1 MKYLIWFIIV
11 LAVVTWFK
19 RTFARLTGSPDE
31 MRGRAQSSPQLVEA
45 MRQCQHCGT
54 YIPAS
59 EAVSGSSGAIFCS
72 EEHKALHASRK

>member
-19 RTFARLTGSPDE
+19 RTFARLTSSPDAT
-31 MRGRAQSSPQLVEA
+31 RGRGPTQSQPEA

>member
-19 RTFARLTGSPDE
+19 RTFARLTGSPDA
-31 MRGRAQSSPQLVEA
+31 MRGRGQSQPQPET

-54 YIPAS
+54 YFPAS
-59 EAVSGSSGAIFCS
+59 EAVSAPSGAIFCS
-72 EEHKALHASRK
+72 EEHKALNASRK